1 MTSRVEIL
9 KEKLE
14 AENDLGVFY
23 ERMTLLMEAKEKFG
37 ELPYGERYAK
47 SFAYL
52 LENMTVEILPQELIV
67 GISKEIILDEEQEK
81 VFAQACEQNNVRAT
95 DLFSFDPLKMVEITD
110 VGQRFAPEW
119 LCSWGH
125 VIPDYEKLLKVGY
138 RGLELEVQE
147 RLTDETLTPK
157 QREFLHN
164 TLIAVK
170 AMQTFVLRYQELAE
184 KMAQSCEEEQEKK
197 RLQTIAHN
205 CSGAISG
212 VEDFGQALQLIWFTN
227 LVLHTVCGARDYG
240 FGRMDVYLNPYW
252 ERDQRAGRLSRE
264 QALELLECLFIKTNE
279 IIGRGWEAYQPKRIL
294 SMNSI
299 QYILVSG
306 VDQEGNDCTNDV
318 SYMILQAVDEL
329 KIKQPTV
336 NVRYHEKIDP
346 KFFEEACRVAA
357 SGLGYPS
364 FFNDDVVIPALLQNG
379 IEKKDAI
386 DYGYYGCNNSFLPG
400 KEDELRE
407 SWHSGPKYLEFA
419 LNHGVCMMTQ
429 KVIGAIT
436 KPAWEIES
444 MEDIYEALRVQF
456 AKGIQAAKD
465 HVEQSDAYWRMIRE
479 FNFESVVMSNCI
491 QKAESFNGAGSKYR
505 HFNNHLVGMATL
517 ANSLYAIQQL
527 VFVEKKLTLTAL
539 IDMLKQDWPDEAL
552 RAYVEEHMQ
561 KYGNDLKEVDDIAAK
576 VSGIFVEEV
585 RKASPMDNGRVLY
598 PSIYSLWHQRE
609 LGKVCAASADGRKA
623 GTPISESQS
632 PVYGSEKNGPTAALN
647 SVAKLPLRLTPSGG
661 INVKFQPKLFQM
673 ENGHQNLAALI
684 RGFFRQGG
692 MHMQINVISRETLED
707 AKKNP
712 NKHKNLL
719 VRVVGYSAYFVTL
732 SPEQQDEIIQRT
744 AL

>member
-1 MTSRVEIL
+1 MTSRVEML
-9 KEKLE
+9 KQKLE

-23 ERMTLLMEAKEKFG
+23 ERMTLLMEAEKKYGALPNG
-37 ELPYGERYAK
+37 EKYAK

-52 LENMTVEILPQELIV
+52 LAHMTVEILPNELIV
-67 GISKEIILDEEQEK
+67 GLSKEIILSEEQEK
-81 VFAQACEQNNVRAT
+81 IFAKACAQNNVRAT
-95 DLFSFDPLKMVEITD
+95 DLFSFDPLGIVEITD

-138 RGLELEVQE
+138 RGLEREALARLE
-147 RLTDETLTPK
+147 DETLTAK
-157 QREFLHN
+157 QRNFLKN
-164 TLIAVK
+164 TVTAVR
-170 AMQTFVLRYQELAE
+170 AMQQFVRRYEALAE
-184 KMAQSCEEEQEKK
+184 QMGENCEEQSERQ
-197 RLQTIAHN
+197 RLMAIAHN
-205 CSGAISG
+205 CKGAIHG
-212 VEDFGQALQLIWFTN
+212 AKDFGQALQLIWFTN

-240 FGRMDVYLNPYW
+240 FGRMDIYLYPYW
-252 ERDQRAGRLSRE
+252 KKDSQAGRLSKE
-264 QALELLECLFIKTNE
+264 EAVELLECLFIKTNE

-299 QYILVSG
+299 QYILLAG
-306 VDQEGNDCTNDV
+306 IDENGNDATNEV
-318 SYMILQAVDEL
+318 SYMVLKAVDEL

-336 NVRYHEKIDP
+336 NIRYHDKIDR
-346 KFFEEACRVAA
+346 KFFEEACKVAA

-364 FFNDDVVIPALLQNG
+364 FFNDHIVIPALIRNG
-379 IEKKDAI
+379 IEEKDAI
-386 DYGYYGCNNSFLPG
+386 DYGYYGCNNSYLPG

-429 KVIGAIT
+429 KVLGAIT
-436 KPAWEIES
+436 KPAYAMNS
-444 MEDIYEALRVQF
+444 MEDLYEALRIQF
-456 AKGIQAAKD
+456 AAGISRAKA
-465 HVEQSDAYWRMIRE
+465 HVEKSDAYWQLIHE
-479 FNFESVVMSNCI
+479 FNFESAVMSDCI
-491 QKAESFNGAGSKYR
+491 QQAETFNGKGSKYR
-505 HFNNHLVGMATL
+505 HFNNHLVGLATL
-517 ANSLYAIQQL
+517 ANSLYAIEHL
-527 VFVEKKLTLTAL
+527 VFVEKKLTLPEL
-539 IDMLKQDWPDEAL
+539 IEQLKEDWPDETL

-561 KYGNDLKEVDDIAAK
+561 KYGNDQDEVDAIAAQ
-576 VSGIFVEEV
+576 VSSMFVEEV
-585 RKASPMDNGRVLY
+585 MKASPMENGRVLY

-623 GTPISESQS
+623 GTPVSESQS

-647 SVAKLPLRLTPSGG
+647 SVAKLPLDLTPTGG
-661 INVKFQPKLFQM
+661 INVKFQPKLFAM
-673 ENGHQNLAALI
+673 ENGHLNLAALI
-684 RGFFRQGG
+684 EAFFQQGG

-707 AKKNP
+707 AKINP
-712 NKHKNLL
+712 QKHKNLL